1 MTHNEINVQVLYFVF
16 NAVEKLHVN
25 LAYSIDS
32 ELRDYW
38 FRKNCK
44 HVHCRDGPVYDIK
57 YKLIC

>member
-1 MTHNEINVQVLYFVF
+1 M
-16 NAVEKLHVN
+16 EKLHVN
-25 LAYSIDS
+25 LTYSIDS

-57 YKLIC
+57 LIDLLNLDFVTTCVNYMYTD